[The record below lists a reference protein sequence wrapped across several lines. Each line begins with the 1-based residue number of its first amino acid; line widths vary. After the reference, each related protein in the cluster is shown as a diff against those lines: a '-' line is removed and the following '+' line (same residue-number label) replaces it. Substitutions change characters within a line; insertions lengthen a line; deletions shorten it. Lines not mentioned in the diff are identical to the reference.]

1 MTTFPYF
8 SMSIRINAP
17 DIIQE
22 TFDDES
28 VIVNLRQGLYYSLN
42 KTALPLWEEIVKG
55 TCLDQLHAGG
65 HEFSADKVVGFLK
78 ELRAENLIIVEGED
92 IPEAGSPTDFLQK
105 FEDLQDLLLLDP
117 IHDVDERGWPHAKP
131 SGDSAHG
138 A

>member
-1 MTTFPYF
+1 MFF
-8 SMSIRINAP
+8 SYSAMSIRINAP

-42 KTALPLWEEIVKG
+42 KAALPLWEEIVRG
-55 TCLDQLHAGG
+55 SSLDKLNTGG
-65 HEFSADKVVGFLK
+65 HEFSSDDVAGFVR

-92 IPEAGSPTDFLQK
+92 IPDGVSPTIYLQK

-131 SGDSAHG
+131 SEDTAHG